1 MKLKGPRNETVRQ
14 AIMLLEKASKK
25 DKKGLWKDIAKRLGK
40 SRRGRASV
48 NLWKLASVGNDKKF
62 LLVPGKVLG
71 FGQLDKA
78 VNVIALEFS
87 ENAKKKIAEKGKALS
102 IEEAMKQDI
111 KASEVSIVC

>member
-1 MKLKGPRNETVRQ
+1 M
-14 AIMLLEKASKK
+14 
-25 DKKGLWKDIAKRLGK
+25 
-40 SRRGRASV
+40 
-48 NLWKLASVGNDKKF
+48 
-62 LLVPGKVLG
+62 LG